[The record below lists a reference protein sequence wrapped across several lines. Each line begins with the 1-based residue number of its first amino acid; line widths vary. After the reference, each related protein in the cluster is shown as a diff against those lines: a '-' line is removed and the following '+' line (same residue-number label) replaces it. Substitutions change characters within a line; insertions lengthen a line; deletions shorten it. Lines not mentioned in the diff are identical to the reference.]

1 MKPPQEGCLRTSIT
15 SGAYLVPGLLA
26 SATERSTQEIS
37 SRVWPPSTSRA
48 VLGRCV
54 DPILRS
60 VRSQP
65 RSASVRPG
73 LAVPLTVFCLC
84 SLQPR
89 AHLTSLE
96 SLDKVVIVWRGKWQP
111 VGGGRRLATGS
122 ESRARAWRSRAIK
135 GTWRLTLSKT
145 KVQPTMLLKTK
156 GDSSDPRML
165 LKVEGLASD
174 SQDLYEGKRFMAVHP
189 SL

>member
-96 SLDKVVIVWRGKWQP
+96 SPVRWLLSGEENGNLLAEGADWRPAASRGP
-111 VGGGRRLATGS
+111 TPGDRGRLREPGALHY
-122 ESRARAWRSRAIK
+122 RKRRYN
-135 GTWRLTLSKT
+135 
-145 KVQPTMLLKTK
+145 
-156 GDSSDPRML
+156 PRC
-165 LKVEGLASD
+165 
-174 SQDLYEGKRFMAVHP
+174 Y
-189 SL
+189 